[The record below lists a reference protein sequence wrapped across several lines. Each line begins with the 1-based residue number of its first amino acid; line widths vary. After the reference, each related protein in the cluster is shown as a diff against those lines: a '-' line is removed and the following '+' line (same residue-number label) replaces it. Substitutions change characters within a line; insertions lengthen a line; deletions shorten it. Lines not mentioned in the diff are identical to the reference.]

1 MVAEVI
7 VDISNSEVD
16 RIFDYTLDG
25 SPDDVRAG
33 FRVLV
38 PFGRQTV
45 EGYVIGIKEKSEFS
59 SLKPII
65 KKLDAYPVITEEMLA
80 LMNFM
85 TKAYHLRKVDV
96 LRLFI
101 PAQMRGGKVKELTV
115 KYASIAEEYRD
126 KDEMLFI
133 RPSAQ
138 AQLVLPPFGMRS
150 RFGDGT

>member
-1 MVAEVI
+1 
-7 VDISNSEVD
+7 
-16 RIFDYTLDG
+16 
-25 SPDDVRAG
+25 
-33 FRVLV
+33 
-38 PFGRQTV
+38 
-45 EGYVIGIKEKSEFS
+45 
-59 SLKPII
+59 
-65 KKLDAYPVITEEMLA
+65 MLA

-101 PAQMRGGKVKELTV
+101 PSQMRGGKVKELTV

-138 AQLVLPPFGMRS
+138 AQ
-150 RFGDGT
+150 RFVYHLSECGRDSVTELNKNFSAAALKSCFPRHSGSG